1 MELAQLHAFFEE
13 TYAFLHQYDEER
25 FEREHIIALFM
36 GIKERV
42 DWLEEAFAPNGAK
55 LSADMS
61 GRFLF
66 VYQNGSML
74 FKYALLQILEQDRA
88 GGALGQRGFLNVS
101 LAKERVC
108 HAKEF
113 ERIAKE
119 ISRLGIDPKS
129 LIG

>member
-1 MELAQLHAFFEE
+1 MEPSELYAFFED
-13 TYAFLHQYDEER
+13 TYAFLHRYDEER
-25 FEREHIIALFM
+25 FEKEHIIALFR

-42 DWLEEAFAPNGAK
+42 DWLEREFAPNGSK

-66 VYQNGSML
+66 VYQNASIL
-74 FKYALLQILEQDRA
+74 FKYALLRILEQDRA

-101 LAKERVC
+101 FAQEKAC
-108 HAKEF
+108 YAKEF
-113 ERIAKE
+113 GRIHEE
-119 ISRLGIDPKS
+119 ISRLGIRPQS